1 MRLNEYITEY
11 VSSGRRKH
19 RNGYTPF
26 PKDRTDKDA
35 IIRWLVENGFQEIK
49 DPYYSADD
57 LVRHHTKTGE
67 KCFYVA
73 SHDKNNY
80 LTYWIR
86 FYDGNKIFCIRT
98 CPLSVIPRG
107 SNDCTV
113 IEEPRRQASVSKRLS
128 LDDVI
133 EYFKNSEYITEYVS
147 SGRSAL
153 SYTGEYTPFPK
164 DREDAKAIQNWLEEN
179 GFTMVK
185 GPIDTSLNEHFFA
198 TGEKCYQK
206 GPYGRD
212 KATHWFRFFDGEMM
226 FFIRTCDDSFIQKH
240 RSLFLIRKREIKK
253 GIGTMPEDTTMDEII
268 RYFKEKR

>member
-1 MRLNEYITEY
+1 MDLKDYITEY

-26 PKDRTDKDA
+26 PNDRTDKGA

-57 LVRHHTKTGE
+57 LVRHHDKTGE

-73 SHDKNNY
+73 SHDKKNY

-107 SNDCTV
+107 YNDCTV
-113 IEEPRRQASVSKRLS
+113 IEEPRRQASVSKGLP
-128 LDDVI
+128 LDEII

-147 SGRSAL
+147 SGRGSINYSL
-153 SYTGEYTPFPK
+153 HYTPFPK
-164 DREDAKAIQNWLEEN
+164 DREDNKAIQNWLEEN
-179 GFTMVK
+179 GFVKVRGTM
-185 GPIDTSLNEHFFA
+185 DTYLREHFFA

-206 GPYGRD
+206 GPYSRD

-226 FFIRTCDDSFIQKH
+226 FFIRTCDSAYVQKH
-240 RSLFLIRKREIKK
+240 RGLFLITKREIKK
-253 GIGTMPEDTTMDEII
+253 GLASMSEEATMDDII